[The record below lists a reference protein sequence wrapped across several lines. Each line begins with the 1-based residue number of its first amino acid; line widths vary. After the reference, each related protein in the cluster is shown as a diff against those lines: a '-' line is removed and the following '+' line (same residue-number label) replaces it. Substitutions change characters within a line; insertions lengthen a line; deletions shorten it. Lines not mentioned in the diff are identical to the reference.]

1 MTEEEKQKVIEAINK
16 RKPELRA
23 WLDRDCWKDYDKD
36 DNTGYHAWYVDEE
49 NGIRSIKSS
58 IVIKKPMKEIFDYV
72 INIENKSKYDHKV
85 DHAKSIVH
93 YDDEYDLHYF
103 NYKGMLFIE
112 NRDFYVGVYHK
123 FGEDFSEIFTTSFE
137 DPKYPPINKVT
148 RAECIYGGWE
158 FKKQDDGV
166 LCTYYTL
173 GDMKLLLCTFSFFSL
188 FLCVLFC
195 FIPDASGFVLRLL
208 LRILLNGFCPVFSIK
223 NKVTGSLF
231 STAYSLLAYI
241 LSVYISDQ
249 RAEDQR
255 DYCQDNTKNY
265 RHHMHTHT
273 LCTSLY

>member
-16 RKPELRA
+16 RKPQLRA

-36 DNTGYHAWYVDEE
+36 EKTGYKAWYVDEE

-72 INIENKSKYDHKV
+72 FNIENKSKYDHKM
-85 DHAKSIVH
+85 DHAKAIVH

-123 FGEDFSEIFTTSFE
+123 FGEDFSEIFTTSFN
-137 DPKYPPINKVT
+137 DPKYPPIKKVT

-158 FKKQDDGV
+158 FKKQDDGI

-173 GDMKLLLCTFSFFSL
+173 GDMKLNQTMVNTTLGE
-188 FLCVLFC
+188 V
-195 FIPDASGFVLRLL
+195 AKQV
-208 LRILLNGFCPVFSIK
+208 
-223 NKVTGSLF
+223 
-231 STAYSLLAYI
+231 
-241 LSVYISDQ
+241 VYLKEIM
-249 RAEDQR
+249 E
-255 DYCQDNTKNY
+255 K
-265 RHHMHTHT
+265 
-273 LCTSLY
+273 